1 MTKIYILTN
10 EITHYLQYFVS
21 YIIPILSFVVSMIAL
36 FKSIRSSKTESRL
49 RELELYIKEHD
60 AKEIEEK
67 HKNDGVAKIESRV
80 HQISDSKYS
89 LKIWNS
95 GKATAYNINVNIPE
109 KYNIM
114 IIDDK
119 LPYEYLNPG
128 DNFNLHVIFHMQS
141 ERKFEIKTSWE
152 NENGECFESNKL
164 DSI

>member
-1 MTKIYILTN
+1 MTKTYILTN

-21 YIIPILSFVVSMIAL
+21 YIIPILSFVVSMIAF
-36 FKSIRSSKTESRL
+36 FKSRKNRNTENRL

-60 AKEIEEK
+60 AKEIEK
-67 HKNDGVAKIESRV
+67 SHQNDGVAKVESRV
-80 HQISDSKYS
+80 YQVSDSKYS

-95 GKATAYNINVNIPE
+95 GKAIAYNINVNIHE

-152 NENGECFESNKL
+152 NENGECFECNQL
-164 DSI
+164 NSI